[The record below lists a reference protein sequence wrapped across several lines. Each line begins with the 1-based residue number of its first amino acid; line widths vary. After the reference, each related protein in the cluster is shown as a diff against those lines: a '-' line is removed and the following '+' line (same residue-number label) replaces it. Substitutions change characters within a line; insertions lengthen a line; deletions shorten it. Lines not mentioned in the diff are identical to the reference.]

1 MKSKAKRDFSYL
13 FTWITTVTSSSLLL
27 FLLINPLRTLSGFFC
42 DNVKNRYLLVYIMIT
57 FITSAVLAV
66 SIFRLRSKTYDI
78 SILTAIIDQVLGGV
92 IHIALFAVLRA
103 GAYIDPGVIILTQ
116 YLKLYTTDDII
127 VENTFSQLVML
138 CIFQS
143 TVYITISL
151 LSYSASEILS
161 RKIAKSR

>member
-1 MKSKAKRDFSYL
+1 
-13 FTWITTVTSSSLLL
+13 
-27 FLLINPLRTLSGFFC
+27 
-42 DNVKNRYLLVYIMIT
+42 MIT
-57 FITSAVLAV
+57 VITSAVLAV

-127 VENTFSQLVML
+127 VENTFLQLVML
-138 CIFQS
+138 RIFQS